1 MTAKSPADQLHYIS
15 SVAGRYTLGD
25 RPQIPGINILA
36 CRLRAISE
44 TSLIATAPVLGKV
57 GEPIS
62 LRFAPFGTLRGHISR
77 HVADGFV
84 VALDSSD
91 DESLALGDRIGQYQH
106 RLWTGMADKRAQ
118 KRFMPAEPRS
128 VLIRETQEMLPC
140 LVVDYSACGA
150 AVSAQV
156 QPELG
161 ERVMVGQVEADVV
174 RLFDVGFAVHFAE
187 PQSIEEIESL
197 LESPQEWRLAVAVLP
212 PRVADSDE
220 AIEFADLIGFCD

>member
-1 MTAKSPADQLHYIS
+1 MAHDATVEQLHYIS

-25 RPQIPGINILA
+25 RPQIPGVNILA

-44 TSLIATAPVLGKV
+44 RSLIAAAPVAGSV
-57 GEPIS
+57 GDAIT
-62 LRFAPFGTLRGHISR
+62 LRFAPFGTLRGHIAR

-84 VALDSSD
+84 VVLDQTAEAQAAL
-91 DESLALGDRIGQYQH
+91 ARRIGQFQH
-106 RLWTGMADKRAQ
+106 RRWTGMTDKRAE

-128 VLIRETQEMLPC
+128 VLIRNNREMLPC

-187 PQSIEEIESL
+187 PQAVDDIESL

-212 PRVADSDE
+212 PRTADGDDI
-220 AIEFADLIGFCD
+220 IEFADLIGFSD

>member
-1 MTAKSPADQLHYIS
+1 MTSSLPSEQMHYIS
-15 SVAGRYTLGD
+15 NLAGRYTLGG

-44 TSLIATAPVLGKV
+44 ASLIVTAPVLGRV
-57 GEPIS
+57 GEAIS
-62 LRFAPFGTLRGHISR
+62 LRFAPFGMLSGHISR
-77 HVADGFV
+77 HVTDGFV
-84 VALDSSD
+84 VALDGPV
-91 DESLALGDRIGQYQH
+91 EMQATLGERIARYQH
-106 RLWTGMADKRAQ
+106 RLWTGIADKRAQ

-187 PQSIEEIESL
+187 PQSHDDIESL
-197 LESPQEWRLAVAVLP
+197 LEAPQEWRLAVAVLP
-212 PRVADSDE
+212 PQVAESDE
-220 AIEFADLIGFCD
+220 PIEFADLIGFCD